1 MKTLSKGM
9 IFLVLALAIG
19 SYPFWPLNLED
30 IAHIS
35 AKPEAGVA
43 HVHPGTAASIDEELD
58 YMVARKLGSLG
69 GWRVFLAAHGNGVYT
84 QSARTEFERLLR
96 AGNASAPAAAEEPNG
111 GSPDATAVAEA
122 ARPAAPSPG
131 TEFAALTPVPTPAA
145 AEVSNGAS
153 PNAKAVS
160 EAVAPAPPSP
170 GAEVAALTP
179 DEVCKRDGDRLARL
193 RSSPSSDEAQ
203 RFAKELGCEDLRPQL
218 LDLMESLGNAA
229 SAPAAA
235 QASNLASP
243 DAKAVREAA
252 APARPLAGTEV
263 AALSPD
269 EVCKRDADRLAR
281 LRGDPSSDEA
291 ARFANELGC

>member
-122 ARPAAPSPG
+122 ARPAPLSPGTSPDVKAVGDSSRPAAPSPG

-153 PNAKAVS
+153 
-160 EAVAPAPPSP
+160 
-170 GAEVAALTP
+170 
-179 DEVCKRDGDRLARL
+179 
-193 RSSPSSDEAQ
+193 
-203 RFAKELGCEDLRPQL
+203 
-218 LDLMESLGNAA
+218 
-229 SAPAAA
+229 
-235 QASNLASP
+235 
-243 DAKAVREAA
+243 
-252 APARPLAGTEV
+252 
-263 AALSPD
+263 
-269 EVCKRDADRLAR
+269 
-281 LRGDPSSDEA
+281 
-291 ARFANELGC
+291 